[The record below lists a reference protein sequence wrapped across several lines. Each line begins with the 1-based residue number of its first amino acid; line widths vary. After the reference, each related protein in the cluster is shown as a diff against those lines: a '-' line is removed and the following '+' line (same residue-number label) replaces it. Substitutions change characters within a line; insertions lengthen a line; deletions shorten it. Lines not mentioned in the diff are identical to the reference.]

1 MANSQ
6 ENRFVG
12 PVIKNGEVGDA
23 VLEAIHEDNKDRK
36 IEIEEHASYFR
47 IKVEK
52 ECVIRFATVSEM
64 LGTYPIETRGHPR
77 SHTSTYAA
85 SDSEYI
91 GAWNPSPIL
100 LLKERRAISRDES

>member
-1 MANSQ
+1 MQNSQ

-23 VLEAIHEDNKDRK
+23 VVEAVYEDNKGRK

-52 ECVIRFATVSEM
+52 ECVIRFETVSEM
-64 LGTYPIETRGHPR
+64 LGRDVSRADIEANMPSLEGFIRIESDQIRFLT
-77 SHTSTYAA
+77 TA
-85 SDSEYI
+85 S
-91 GAWNPSPIL
+91 
-100 LLKERRAISRDES
+100 

>member
-1 MANSQ
+1 MQNSQ

-23 VLEAIHEDNKDRK
+23 VVEAVYEDNKGRK

-52 ECVIRFATVSEM
+52 ECVIRFETVSEM
-64 LGTYPIETRGHPR
+64 LGRDVTRADIEANMPSLEGFIRIESDQIRFLAT
-77 SHTSTYAA
+77 A
-85 SDSEYI
+85 S
-91 GAWNPSPIL
+91 
-100 LLKERRAISRDES
+100 

>member
-1 MANSQ
+1 MQNSQ

-23 VLEAIHEDNKDRK
+23 VVEAVYEDNKGRK

-52 ECVIRFATVSEM
+52 ECVICFETVSEM
-64 LGTYPIETRGHPR
+64 LGRDVTRADIEANMPSLEGFIRIE
-77 SHTSTYAA
+77 
-85 SDSEYI
+85 SDQI
-91 GAWNPSPIL
+91 RFLATAN
-100 LLKERRAISRDES
+100 

>member
-23 VLEAIHEDNKDRK
+23 VLEAIHEDNKGKR
-36 IEIEEHASYFR
+36 IEVEEHASYFR

-52 ECVIRFATVSEM
+52 ECVIRFDTVSEM
-64 LGTYPIETRGHPR
+64 LGREVTRADIE
-77 SHTSTYAA
+77 A
-85 SDSEYI
+85 
-91 GAWNPSPIL
+91 NMPSMEGFIRIEPEQIRFL
-100 LLKERRAISRDES
+100 AVPEPK

>member
-23 VLEAIHEDNKDRK
+23 VVEAIHEDNKGKR
-36 IEIEEHASYFR
+36 IEVEEHASYFR

-52 ECVIRFATVSEM
+52 ECVIRFDTVSEM
-64 LGTYPIETRGHPR
+64 LGREVTRADIE
-77 SHTSTYAA
+77 A
-85 SDSEYI
+85 
-91 GAWNPSPIL
+91 NMPSMEGFIRIEPEQIRFL
-100 LLKERRAISRDES
+100 AVPEPK

>member
-1 MANSQ
+1 MQNSQ

-23 VLEAIHEDNKDRK
+23 VVEAVYEDNKGRK

-52 ECVIRFATVSEM
+52 ECVIRFETVSEM
-64 LGTYPIETRGHPR
+64 LGRDVSRADIEANMPSLEGFIRIESDQIRFLAT
-77 SHTSTYAA
+77 A
-85 SDSEYI
+85 S
-91 GAWNPSPIL
+91 
-100 LLKERRAISRDES
+100 

>member
-1 MANSQ
+1 MQNSQ

-23 VLEAIHEDNKDRK
+23 VVEAVYEDNKGRK

-52 ECVIRFATVSEM
+52 ECVIRFETVSEM
-64 LGTYPIETRGHPR
+64 LGRDVTRADIEANMPSLEGFNRIE
-77 SHTSTYAA
+77 
-85 SDSEYI
+85 SDQI
-91 GAWNPSPIL
+91 RFLATAN
-100 LLKERRAISRDES
+100 

>member
-1 MANSQ
+1 MGNSQ

-23 VLEAIHEDNKDRK
+23 VVEAIHEDNKGRK

-52 ECVIRFATVSEM
+52 ECVIRFDPVSEM
-64 LGTYPIETRGHPR
+64 LGTEVTRAD
-77 SHTSTYAA
+77 TVA
-85 SDSEYI
+85 
-91 GAWNPSPIL
+91 NMPSLEGFI
-100 LLKERRAISRDES
+100 RI

>member
-1 MANSQ
+1 MQNSQ

-23 VLEAIHEDNKDRK
+23 VVEAVYEDNKGRK

-52 ECVIRFATVSEM
+52 ECVIRFGTGSEM
-64 LGTYPIETRGHPR
+64 LGRDFTRADIEANMPSLEGFIRIE
-77 SHTSTYAA
+77 
-85 SDSEYI
+85 SDQI
-91 GAWNPSPIL
+91 RFLATAN
-100 LLKERRAISRDES
+100 

>member
-1 MANSQ
+1 MQNSQ

-23 VLEAIHEDNKDRK
+23 VVEAVYEDNKGRK

-52 ECVIRFATVSEM
+52 ECAIRFETVSEM
-64 LGTYPIETRGHPR
+64 LGRDVTRADIEANMPSLEGFIRIE
-77 SHTSTYAA
+77 
-85 SDSEYI
+85 SDQI
-91 GAWNPSPIL
+91 RFLATAN
-100 LLKERRAISRDES
+100 

>member
-1 MANSQ
+1 MQNSQ

-23 VLEAIHEDNKDRK
+23 VVEAVYEDNKGRK

-52 ECVIRFATVSEM
+52 ECVIRFETVSEM
-64 LGTYPIETRGHPR
+64 LGRTCP
-77 SHTSTYAA
+77 A
-85 SDSEYI
+85 
-91 GAWNPSPIL
+91 
-100 LLKERRAISRDES
+100 

>member
-1 MANSQ
+1 MQNSQ

-23 VLEAIHEDNKDRK
+23 VVEAVYEDNKGRK

-52 ECVIRFATVSEM
+52 ECVIRFETVSEM
-64 LGTYPIETRGHPR
+64 LGRDFTRADIEANMPSLEGFIRIE
-77 SHTSTYAA
+77 
-85 SDSEYI
+85 SDQI
-91 GAWNPSPIL
+91 RFLATAN
-100 LLKERRAISRDES
+100 

>member
-1 MANSQ
+1 MQNSQ

-23 VLEAIHEDNKDRK
+23 VVEAVYEDNKGRK

-52 ECVIRFATVSEM
+52 ECVIRFETVSEM
-64 LGTYPIETRGHPR
+64 LGRDVSRADIEANMPSLEGFIRIE
-77 SHTSTYAA
+77 
-85 SDSEYI
+85 SDQI
-91 GAWNPSPIL
+91 RFLATAN
-100 LLKERRAISRDES
+100 